1 MPDLTMRNIHVKIFG
16 LLFILLVTGACSSRV
31 DRTIGEI
38 NILLD
43 SLKSEYAP
51 DTRIALWDLT
61 VSGSKDLISLA
72 GEVDNKAIYKAIV
85 RTIDQK
91 FPEVEITV
99 LLLPEGGGGQLVN
112 GLVNNSVANIRVG
125 PSSRT
130 AMETQALLGTPIR
143 ILKEENDWRLVKMPN
158 GHLGWVNDSEVH
170 FLEETELVRFRDAQ
184 KIIFTRQY
192 GFSYSEPDETSLPV
206 SDLVNGCL
214 LPVISSE
221 LDFYQVEYPDGR
233 LAWVKKD
240 ESTKAEDIFNK
251 TTTAEGLVESLLKFH
266 GIPYLWG
273 GVSSKGVDCSG
284 LASNV
289 FFMNGILAPRDS
301 DQQSLCGKEITT
313 RYEYENLVT
322 GDLLFFGRKASNDLP
337 ESVTHEAI
345 YLGDSEFIHA
355 SGHWDRV
362 SINSMD
368 STRDNY
374 IESYPEIF
382 VRAIRVIGETDN
394 GFQPIMENDLY
405 KEIIKITE

>member
-1 MPDLTMRNIHVKIFG
+1 MRTIHGKIFG

-38 NILLD
+38 KIQLD
-43 SLKSEYAP
+43 SLQSEYAP
-51 DTRIALWDLT
+51 DKRIALWDLT

-72 GEVDNKAIYKAIV
+72 GEVDDKAAYKAIV
-85 RTIDQK
+85 RSIDQQ

-99 LLLPEGGGGQLVN
+99 HLLPEGGSGQTVN

-170 FLEETELVRFRDAQ
+170 SLDETELVRFRDAQ

-233 LAWVKKD
+233 LAWVKKI
-240 ESTKAEDIFNK
+240 EVVQAEKIFGKNLS
-251 TTTAEGLVESLLKFH
+251 AEGLVESVLKFH

-273 GVSSKGVDCSG
+273 GISSKGVDCSG
-284 LASNV
+284 LASNI
-289 FFMNGILAPRDS
+289 FFMNGILTPRDS
-301 DQQSLCGKEITT
+301 DQQSFCGKEITT
-313 RYEYENLVT
+313 QYEYKNLVT
-322 GDLLFFGRKASNDLP
+322 GDLLFFGQKASDDQP
-337 ESVTHEAI
+337 ESVSHEAI

-355 SGHWDRV
+355 AGYRDRV

-368 STRDNY
+368 STRENY

-382 VRAIRVIGETDN
+382 VRAVRIIGETND
-394 GFQPIMENDLY
+394 GFQPIMENDFY
-405 KEIIKITE
+405 KEIITITE

>member
-1 MPDLTMRNIHVKIFG
+1 MRTIQLKILG
-16 LLFILLVTGACSSRV
+16 LLIILLVSGACSSRV

-38 NILLD
+38 KILLD
-43 SLKSEYAP
+43 SLQSEYAP

-61 VSGSKDLISLA
+61 TSGSKDLISLA
-72 GEVDNKAIYKAIV
+72 GEVDNKAAYKAIV
-85 RTIDQK
+85 RSIDQQ

-99 LLLPEGGGGQLVN
+99 HLLPEGESGQLVN

-170 FLEETELVRFRDAQ
+170 SLDKTELTRFRNAH
-184 KIIFTRQY
+184 KFIFTRQY
-192 GFSYSEPDETSLPV
+192 GFSYSEPDDTSLPV

-214 LPVISSE
+214 LPVISSD

-233 LAWVKKD
+233 LAWVKKI
-240 ESTKAEDIFNK
+240 EVVQAGEIFGK
-251 TTTAEGLVESLLKFH
+251 SLSAEGLVESVLKFH

-273 GVSSKGVDCSG
+273 GISSKGVDCSG

-289 FFMNGILAPRDS
+289 FFMNGILTPRDS
-301 DQQSLCGKEITT
+301 DQQSFCGKEITSQ
-313 RYEYENLVT
+313 YEYENLVT
-322 GDLLFFGRKASNDLP
+322 GDLLFFGRKASVDQP

-345 YLGDSEFIHA
+345 YLGDTEFIHA
-355 SGHWDRV
+355 SGHRDRV

-368 STRDNY
+368 STRENY
-374 IESYPEIF
+374 IETYPEIF
-382 VRAIRVIGETDN
+382 VRAVRIIGETDS
-394 GFQPIMENDLY
+394 GFQPIMENDFY
-405 KEIIKITE
+405 KEIITITE